1 MYEYELQQIRSAELR
16 QQAANER
23 LAREAVRGARAAR
36 REQARQAAESEVHT
50 EGPRRHLFARAS

>member
-36 REQARQAAESEVHT
+36 REQARQAAEGEVHT

>member
-1 MYEYELQQIRSAELR
+1 MYEYELHQIRSAELR

-36 REQARQAAESEVHT
+36 REQARLDAEGEVHT
-50 EGPRRHLFARAS
+50 QRPHKHLFARAS